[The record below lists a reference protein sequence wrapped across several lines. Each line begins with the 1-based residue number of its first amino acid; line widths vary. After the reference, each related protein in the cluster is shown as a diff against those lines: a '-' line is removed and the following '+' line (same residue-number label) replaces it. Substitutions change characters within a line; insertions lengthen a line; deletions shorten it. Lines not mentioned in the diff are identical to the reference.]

1 MEKHIS
7 VLLEESISSLNL
19 NESSIIV
26 DCTLGYGGHSSNILA
41 RIKKGFLFAFD
52 QDSEAIRHST
62 DRLNAIGTNF
72 TIIKSNFV
80 NLKEE
85 LTKRGVSEVDG
96 FLFDLGVSSP
106 QLDDASRGFSFHE
119 DARLDMRMDKENKLS
134 AYEVVKE
141 YSKERLAEIFYKYGE
156 DKFARNI
163 AKKIVEYREEKPIE
177 TTLELVEIIK
187 TAVPM
192 KFRKDKHPAR
202 QIFQAIRIEVN
213 HELDVIEPAIE
224 QALSLLKVGGRVS
237 VITFHSLEDRLV
249 KNIFK
254 EKCAI
259 DPKVQGMPNIPEE
272 YLPDFC
278 LVVNKAII
286 PSDNEVEPGQIIK
299 IDFKKFFIFDEEGNR
314 LV

>member
-134 AYEVVKE
+134 AYEVVNE

-272 YLPDFC
+272 YLPDFR

-286 PSDNEVEPGQIIK
+286 PSDEELEKNPRARSSKLRVIERIK
-299 IDFKKFFIFDEEGNR
+299 
-314 LV
+314 

>member
-1 MEKHIS
+1 MKEKHIS

-19 NESSIIV
+19 KDDSIIV

-62 DRLNAIGTNF
+62 DRLNAVGTNF

-80 NLKEE
+80 HLKEKLKE
-85 LTKRGVSEVDG
+85 QGVDKVDG
-96 FLFDLGVSSP
+96 VLFDLGVSSP
-106 QLDDASRGFSFHE
+106 QLDEKERGFSYHE
-119 DARLDMRMDKENKLS
+119 DARLDMRMDKDNPLS
-134 AYEVVKE
+134 AYEVVNN
-141 YSKERLAEIFYKYGE
+141 YSKEQLANIFYKYGE
-156 DKFARNI
+156 DKFSNNI
-163 AKKIVEYREEKPIE
+163 AKKIVEYRQNKKIE

-192 KFRKDKHPAR
+192 KFRIDKHPAR

-213 HELDVIEPAIE
+213 NELGVIEPAIN
-224 QALSLLKVGGRVS
+224 QALDLLNVGGRVA

-259 DPKVQGMPNIPEE
+259 DPKLKGMPNIPAE
-272 YLPDFC
+272 YLPDFE
-278 LVVNKAII
+278 LVVNKAIN
-286 PSDNEVEPGQIIK
+286 PSEEEIK
-299 IDFKKFFIFDEEGNR
+299 NNPRARSAKLRVIERIK
-314 LV
+314 